1 MRHIHSGGEGAHS
14 ITIKSTHHGH
24 PSGTRYHSFGVVT
37 YWGTPLYIRTIPG
50 PTHGCWSGWG
60 KQDHRG
66 SLVKLWTH
74 VPRTPHR
81 YVWGMCRTRCKLGS
95 PNPTEIIT
103 GTEPQSQDET
113 CEHTAQIT
121 QLSRSQ
127 VAAFPGLCGN
137 VYVTHILILEL
148 LCAVVS
154 KLPNLELFITAL
166 LKDLFM
172 RYILYQTCKL
182 SGISFAHKIFLAYIQ

>member
-1 MRHIHSGGEGAHS
+1 MRHIQSGGEGAHS

-50 PTHGCWSGWG
+50 PTHGCWSSWG
-60 KQDHRG
+60 KRDHRG

-81 YVWGMCRTRCKLGS
+81 YVWGMCRTRCILGS

-121 QLSRSQ
+121 QLSSSQ
-127 VAAFPGLCGN
+127 VAAFPGLCGI

-154 KLPNLELFITAL
+154 KLPNLEL
-166 LKDLFM
+166 
-172 RYILYQTCKL
+172 LYHCTIKRPVYETH
-182 SGISFAHKIFLAYIQ
+182 SVPDM

>member
-1 MRHIHSGGEGAHS
+1 M
-14 ITIKSTHHGH
+14 
-24 PSGTRYHSFGVVT
+24 
-37 YWGTPLYIRTIPG
+37 
-50 PTHGCWSGWG
+50 
-60 KQDHRG
+60 
-66 SLVKLWTH
+66 KLWTH